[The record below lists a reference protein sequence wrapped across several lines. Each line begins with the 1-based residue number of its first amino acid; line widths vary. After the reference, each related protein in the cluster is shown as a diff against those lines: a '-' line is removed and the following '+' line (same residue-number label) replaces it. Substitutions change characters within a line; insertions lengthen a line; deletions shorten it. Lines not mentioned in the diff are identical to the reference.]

1 MDGGNGSKKATLEL
15 AVSSRNANPAQ
26 WTPFTWDD
34 PVFGRQSRGEVAPIA
49 FGQTMGSLQLGL
61 WRTGKGAP
69 GCDADGSCRV
79 EYSAPLGDETV
90 IVLEGSATVTVQSTG
105 KQYRLAAGSIMSHP
119 KNLALT
125 WDIAAP
131 FFKKFWV
138 LWDCDKP
145 SAKENDVYVGHITDN
160 PKTAVPG
167 DVKTWQPFTW
177 VEPGHGALTRGELFM
192 LRSTG
197 STGSLMCGLWRGGVG
212 IAGCEKDGS
221 SIIPY
226 TSPLGDE
233 VELLLEG
240 QFHVTN
246 KDTGEELHLEGGDI
260 LAIPRGANLLW
271 CSKAPFAK
279 KFWLITNSDA

>member
-1 MDGGNGSKKATLEL
+1 MDGGKSAQAAREL
-15 AVSSRNANPAQ
+15 AVSSRNADPEP
-26 WTPFTWDD
+26 WVPFTWDD
-34 PVFGRQSRGEVAPIA
+34 PVFGPQTRGEVAPIS
-49 FGQTMGSLQLGL
+49 FTPTMGVLRLGL

-79 EYSAPLGDETV
+79 DYSAPLGDETV
-90 IVLEGSATVTVQSTG
+90 IVLEGTATVTVQATG
-105 KQYRLAAGSIMSHP
+105 RQYRLEAGSIMSHP
-119 KNLALT
+119 KDVVLT
-125 WDIAAP
+125 WEIAGP

-138 LWDCDKP
+138 LWDCPK
-145 SAKENDVYVGHITDN
+145 AAVKESDVYVGHITDN
-160 PKTAVPG
+160 PKTAVPR

-177 VEPGHGALTRGELFM
+177 AEPGHGTLTRGELFM

-233 VELLLEG
+233 IELLLEG
-240 QFHVTN
+240 QFHITN
-246 KDTGEELHLEGGDI
+246 HDTGEELHLKGGDI

-271 CSKAPFAK
+271 RSKAPFAK
-279 KFWLITNSDA
+279 KFWLITNSEG